1 MLILFYVCISLSI
14 GGSTLMLTHLFFFD
28 NLKVFAQR
36 IVACLSISDCF
47 YAFGLLL
54 YVEPSFDGYDI
65 TRCTIQGAV
74 TQFARICAFLWST
87 SISYFLY
94 VSITRGQKQLIYFQ
108 RYEKFILII
117 GFAIP
122 CLMATIPLFFQ
133 SYAPTPA
140 KVPAICSIN
149 SNDENKSIEKN
160 RSLSLYLNLTLFY
173 IPLLLSLI
181 ISVYFILR
189 SYFKIKRIK
198 SQYELLN
205 KQINIQLMF
214 ARNLILYPLALFI
227 CWLPSQIIF
236 LIFVFKNT
244 WIEQIQQDYFI
255 NQTGTYYYIRI
266 IQYGASFLQ
275 GFFNSLVY
283 WFNSYQM
290 RKRLNILERANLEY
304 QKTKTFLS
312 NNNEYNENRSSSQLS
327 NSFENLQEI

>member
-1 MLILFYVCISLSI
+1 
-14 GGSTLMLTHLFFFD
+14 MLTHLFFFD

-36 IVACLSISDCF
+36 IVACLSISDLF
-47 YAFGLLL
+47 YALGLLL
-54 YVEPSFDGYDI
+54 YVEPTFDGYDI
-65 TRCTIQGAV
+65 TRCTIQGTV

-94 VSITRGQKQLIYFQ
+94 VSITSGQKKLIYFE
-108 RYEKFILII
+108 RYQKFILAI

-122 CLMATIPLFFQ
+122 LIMATIPLFFH

-140 KVPAICSIN
+140 KVPAVCSIT

-173 IPLLLSLI
+173 LPLLCSVI

-214 ARNLILYPLALFI
+214 ARNLILYPSVIFI

-236 LIFVFKNT
+236 LIFVFNNS

-255 NQTGTYYYIRI
+255 YQTGPYQYIRI
-266 IQYGASFLQ
+266 VQYGASFLQ

-290 RKRLNILERANLEY
+290 RKRLNKLERADLDF
-304 QKTKTFLS
+304 QKTKTFFS
-312 NNNEYNENRSSSQLS
+312 NNYEQDENRSSQLT
-327 NSFENLQEI
+327 NSFQNLQEI

>member
-1 MLILFYVCISLSI
+1 MIIIFYVCISLSI

-54 YVEPSFDGYDI
+54 YVEPTFDGYDV
-65 TRCTIQGAV
+65 TRCTIQGAL
-74 TQFARICAFLWST
+74 TQFATICAFVWST

-94 VSITRGQKQLIYFQ
+94 VSITRGQRELIYFE
-108 RYEKFILII
+108 RYEKLII
-117 GFAIP
+117 GIGFAVP
-122 CLMATIPLFFQ
+122 LLMATIPLFFQ

-140 KVPAICSIN
+140 KVPATCSIS
-149 SNDENKSIEKN
+149 SNDETKTIEKN

-173 IPLLLSLI
+173 IPLLSSVL
-181 ISVYFILR
+181 ISVYFLLR
-189 SYFKIKRIK
+189 TYFKTKRIK

-227 CWLPSQIIF
+227 CWLPSQIVF
-236 LIFVFKNT
+236 LIFVFNNN

-255 NQTGTYYYIRI
+255 HQTGPYQYIRLV
-266 IQYGASFLQ
+266 QYGASFLQ
-275 GFFNSLVY
+275 GFLNSLVY

-290 RKRLNILERANLEY
+290 RKRLTSLERVHLDY
-304 QKTKTFLS
+304 QKTKTFFS
-312 NNNEYNENRSSSQLS
+312 NNNDQSENRSSQLS
-327 NSFENLQEI
+327 NSFENLQDI